1 MNVIYL
7 PGFVTASE
15 SYKASDA
22 VGYGH
27 STSDVFA
34 KYLPKLG
41 VNLTSYDDKT
51 HNHDENVEVRR
62 LRWIYRSY
70 EWLIDEVRQKEYDA
84 VMIFHAFQQFPS
96 DVKRILADLE
106 LRTPLV
112 AYSLG
117 SHWDPTDTFRSLY
130 YPDHSMS
137 DLGNLLCADR
147 VLVVSRYFRDVVVNN
162 VSKLSKNIAKKL
174 DAKIRVVGLPL
185 NTELLDNHKADKGFE
200 GTSIIFNHTLLPSKN
215 PFSFLKICSNLL
227 KKYNDLLIIFT
238 RGPERNTDQGTLSL
252 LQTLAKQYPDRV
264 TVGNTMP
271 LSEYYST
278 LWRSDIQVSTA
289 THETLGISTLEAMYT
304 HNCCILPNRCS
315 YPEVTDG
322 YEQVL
327 YGDEDEMLDKLSYFI
342 ENESERK
349 RVSAELA
356 RRSLRFSPMNICP
369 KVADVLEEVSV

>member
-1 MNVIYL
+1 MNVIYF
-7 PGFVTASE
+7 PGFVTTSE

-27 STSDVFA
+27 TTNNVFA
-34 KYLPKLG
+34 HYLPKLG
-41 VNLTSYDDKT
+41 VNLTSYNDET
-51 HNHDENVEVRR
+51 LNHDENIEVRR

-70 EWLIDEVRQKEYDA
+70 EWLLDAVRQKEYGA
-84 VMIFHAFQQFPS
+84 IMIFHGFQQFAS
-96 DVKRILADLE
+96 DVKRIIADLE

-112 AYSLG
+112 AYSHG
-117 SHWDPTDTFRSLY
+117 SHLDPTDMFRSLY

-147 VLVVSRYFRDVVVNN
+147 VLVVSRYFRDVLVNN
-162 VSKLSKNIAKKL
+162 VSKLSKNIATELDTKL
-174 DAKIRVVGLPL
+174 RVVGLPL
-185 NTELLDNHKADKGFE
+185 NTELLDRYKADKGFE
-200 GTSIIFNHTLLPSKN
+200 RTSIIFNHALLPSKN
-215 PFSFLKICSNLL
+215 PFSFLKICSKLL
-227 KKYNDLLIIFT
+227 QKYNDLVIIFT
-238 RGPERNTDQGTLSL
+238 RGPERNTDSGTLSR
-252 LQTLAKQYPDRV
+252 LQTLVRKYPNGVIVR
-264 TVGNTMP
+264 NTMP

-289 THETLGISTLEAMYT
+289 THESLGISTLEAMYT

-315 YPEVTDG
+315 YPEITDG

-327 YGDEDEMLDKLSYFI
+327 YGDEDEMLEKLSYFI

-356 RRSLRFSPMNICP
+356 GRSLRFSPMNICP
-369 KVADVLEEVSV
+369 KVVDVLKEVSV